1 LFGVVNLAGAD
12 QILEVGCGTGVIL
25 TELVMQ
31 SHGTIFGLDISPEHL
46 DFAAHNLPGIP
57 LTLGDAHHLPYPS
70 QTFDVTVCH
79 FLLLWVDNPGQ
90 VVSELARTVKPGGW
104 VLALAEPDYGGRID
118 YPPELG
124 ILGDLQQAA
133 LRQQG
138 ADPLIGR
145 KLRAIF
151 EGARLTNMVTGILG
165 GEWSGRPEPEEMD
178 MEWAVMEDDIQ
189 SNAQN
194 DPSLDISKLRFLDQG
209 SWEKG
214 ERILYVPTFYA
225 FGQVA

>member
-1 LFGVVNLAGAD
+1 
-12 QILEVGCGTGVIL
+12 
-25 TELVMQ
+25 
-31 SHGTIFGLDISPEHL
+31 
-46 DFAAHNLPGIP
+46 
-57 LTLGDAHHLPYPS
+57 
-70 QTFDVTVCH
+70 
-79 FLLLWVDNPGQ
+79 
-90 VVSELARTVKPGGW
+90 
-104 VLALAEPDYGGRID
+104 LALAEPDYGGRID